1 MMNNGGAAMTDTQ
14 QRAAAKAFAK
24 NWKDR
29 GYEKGDSQIFW
40 VELLT
45 TVFGVTEISQF
56 ISFEDQ
62 VHLDHTSFI
71 DGYIE
76 KTHVMIEQK
85 SINKSLTAA
94 IRQSDGSMLTPF
106 EQAKRYS
113 SELPYSKRPRWIV
126 TSNFQS
132 FYIYDMEKPG
142 GDPEIIQLED
152 LEKEYYRL
160 QFLVDE
166 GNTNLQREMEVSIAA
181 GEIVGLL
188 YDALAKQY
196 VDPTTERAMKSLNI
210 LCVRI
215 VFCLYAEDAGIFGQH
230 GMFHDYLEEFD
241 AKHMRKA
248 VIELFQ
254 VLDTK
259 PEDRDPYMEDTLAAF
274 PYVNGGLFANEN
286 IEIPQFTDEIRNLLL
301 EKASSDFDWSEISP
315 TIFGAVFESTLNPE
329 TRRSGGMHYT
339 SIENIHKVIDPLFL
353 DDLKNELREIQQI
366 TVQRT
371 KDKKLRDFQM
381 KLSNLRWLDP
391 ASGSGNFLTETY
403 ISIRRLENIVIKEL
417 QRGQIT
423 FGFNESSPIHVSID
437 QFYGIEINDFAVT
450 VAKTALWIAE
460 SQMMKETEDIVH
472 MNLDFLPLTTNAFIV
487 EGNALELDWEN
498 IIPKMQLSYIM
509 GNPPFVGTK
518 NMNAAQKKDAKMI
531 LGNWKNY
538 GTLDYVSCW
547 YKKASDYINNTL
559 IHCAFVSTNS
569 ICQGEQV
576 ANLWEPLFES
586 GIQIDFAHR
595 TFQWDSEASLKAHV
609 HCVIVGFS
617 QAGTK
622 NKRIFSDGKMTLAKN
637 INPYLV
643 DADNVFIVS
652 RKTPISDVPKMFI
665 GCEMKDDGNYVMNEE
680 EKNLFL
686 QKEPQA
692 EKFIHPYMM
701 GKDFIARKS
710 RYCLWLKDTTPADLK
725 SCPHVV
731 DRVKKV
737 REFRLNCPSPD
748 TNHYADK
755 PTYPVRLRYYSEER
769 NNPALALPKV
779 SSQNRRYIPMEVID
793 ADVIAGSKLFLIPDI
808 SLYHFGVL
816 TSNVHMAWMRTVCGR
831 LKSDYSYASNV
842 VYNTFPWPIPTEQQK
857 QKIAQTAQAILD
869 ARASYPNNS
878 LAELYDEVMM
888 PPELRKAHHQNDMA
902 VMQAYGFTKG
912 SEAYKSEAAC
922 VAELMKLYQKKVEEI
937 EKS

>member
-1 MMNNGGAAMTDTQ
+1 MIDAQ

-62 VHLDHTSFI
+62 VHLDHASFI

-142 GDPEIIQLED
+142 GDPEIIQLEN

-166 GNTNLQREMEVSIAA
+166 ENTNLQREMEVSIAA

-210 LCVRI
+210 LCVRM

-241 AKHMRKA
+241 ARKMRKA
-248 VIELFQ
+248 MIELFQ
-254 VLDTK
+254 ILDTK
-259 PEDRDPYMEDTLAAF
+259 LEDRDPYLKDDNPQLAAF
-274 PYVNGGLFANEN
+274 PYVNGGLFANED
-286 IEIPQFTDEIRNLLL
+286 IEIPPFTDEIRNLLL
-301 EKASSDFDWSEISP
+301 EKASADFDWSEISP

-353 DDLKNELREIQQI
+353 DELKNKLKEIQQI

-371 KDKKLRDFQM
+371 KDKKLRDFQT
-381 KLSNLRWLDP
+381 KLANLRWLDP

-403 ISIRRLENIVIKEL
+403 ISIRRLENEVIKEL

-487 EGNALELDWEN
+487 EGNALKLDWES
-498 IIPKMQLSYIM
+498 IVPKMQLSYIM

-518 NMNAAQKKDAKMI
+518 NMNTEQKKDAK
-531 LGNWKNY
+531 LVLSDWKNY

-547 YKKASDYINNTL
+547 YKKAADFINNTL
-559 IHCAFVSTNS
+559 IHCAYVSTNS

-576 ANLWEPLFES
+576 ANLWEPLFKA
-586 GIQIDFAHR
+586 GVKIDFAHR

-617 QAGTK
+617 QVGGNVK
-622 NKRIFSDGKMTLAKN
+622 KIFSDGRMTLAKN

-652 RKTPISDVPKMFI
+652 RKTPISDVPKMYI
-665 GCEMKDDGNYVMNEE
+665 GCEMKDDGNYVMTED
-680 EKNLFL
+680 EKNTFL
-686 QKEPQA
+686 QNEPQA
-692 EKFIHPYMM
+692 EKYIHPYMM

-710 RYCLWLKDTTPADLK
+710 RYCLWLKDILPSELK
-725 SCPHVV
+725 KYPKIME
-731 DRVKKV
+731 RVKNV
-737 REFRLNCPSPD
+737 REFRLSCPSPD

-755 PTYPVRLRYYSEER
+755 PTFPVRLRYYSEDR
-769 NNPALALPKV
+769 INPALALPKV
-779 SSQNRRYIPMEVID
+779 SSQYRRYIPMEVID

-842 VYNTFPWPIPTEQQK
+842 VYNTFPWPEPTDQQR
-857 QKIAQTAQAILD
+857 QKIEQTAQAILD
-869 ARASYPNNS
+869 ARALYPDSS
-878 LAELYDEVMM
+878 LADLYDELTM
-888 PPELRKAHHQNDMA
+888 PPELRKAHRQNDMA

-922 VAELMKLYQKKVEEI
+922 VAELMKRYQKLCEEQ
-937 EKS
+937 K

>member
-1 MMNNGGAAMTDTQ
+1 MTDAQ

-62 VHLDHTSFI
+62 VHLDHASFI

-142 GDPEIIQLED
+142 GDPEIIQLEN

-166 GNTNLQREMEVSIAA
+166 ENTNLQREMEVSIAA

-210 LCVRI
+210 LCVRM

-241 AKHMRKA
+241 ARKMRKA
-248 VIELFQ
+248 MIELFQ
-254 VLDTK
+254 ILDTK
-259 PEDRDPYMEDTLAAF
+259 LEDRDPYLKDDNPQLAAF
-274 PYVNGGLFANEN
+274 PYVNGGLFANED
-286 IEIPQFTDEIRNLLL
+286 IEIPPFTDEIRNLLL
-301 EKASSDFDWSEISP
+301 EKASADFDWSEISP

-353 DDLKNELREIQQI
+353 DELKNKLKEIQQI

-371 KDKKLRDFQM
+371 KDKKLRDFQT
-381 KLSNLRWLDP
+381 KLANLRWLDP

-403 ISIRRLENIVIKEL
+403 ISIRRLENEVIKEL

-487 EGNALELDWEN
+487 EGNALKLDWES
-498 IIPKMQLSYIM
+498 IVPKMQLSYIM

-518 NMNAAQKKDAKMI
+518 NMNTEQKKDAK
-531 LGNWKNY
+531 LVLSDWKNY

-547 YKKASDYINNTL
+547 YKKAADFINNTL
-559 IHCAFVSTNS
+559 IHCAYVSTNS

-576 ANLWEPLFES
+576 ANLWEPLFKA
-586 GIQIDFAHR
+586 GVKIDFAHR

-617 QAGTK
+617 QVGGNVK
-622 NKRIFSDGKMTLAKN
+622 KIFSDGRMTLAKN

-652 RKTPISDVPKMFI
+652 RKTPISDVPKMYI
-665 GCEMKDDGNYVMNEE
+665 GCEMKDDGNYVMTED
-680 EKNLFL
+680 EK
-686 QKEPQA
+686 K
-692 EKFIHPYMM
+692 
-701 GKDFIARKS
+701 
-710 RYCLWLKDTTPADLK
+710 
-725 SCPHVV
+725 
-731 DRVKKV
+731 
-737 REFRLNCPSPD
+737 
-748 TNHYADK
+748 
-755 PTYPVRLRYYSEER
+755 
-769 NNPALALPKV
+769 
-779 SSQNRRYIPMEVID
+779 YI
-793 ADVIAGSKLFLIPDI
+793 S
-808 SLYHFGVL
+808 
-816 TSNVHMAWMRTVCGR
+816 
-831 LKSDYSYASNV
+831 
-842 VYNTFPWPIPTEQQK
+842 
-857 QKIAQTAQAILD
+857 
-869 ARASYPNNS
+869 
-878 LAELYDEVMM
+878 
-888 PPELRKAHHQNDMA
+888 
-902 VMQAYGFTKG
+902 TK
-912 SEAYKSEAAC
+912 
-922 VAELMKLYQKKVEEI
+922 
-937 EKS
+937 

>member
-1 MMNNGGAAMTDTQ
+1 MTDAQ

-45 TVFGVTEISQF
+45 MVFGVTEISQF

-142 GDPEIIQLED
+142 GDPEIIQLEN

-196 VDPTTERAMKSLNI
+196 ADPTTERAMKSLNI
-210 LCVRI
+210 LCVRM

-241 AKHMRKA
+241 ARKMRKA
-248 VIELFQ
+248 MIELFQ
-254 VLDTK
+254 ILDTK
-259 PEDRDPYMEDTLAAF
+259 PEDRDPYLKDDNPQLAVF
-274 PYVNGGLFANEN
+274 PYVNGGLFANED
-286 IEIPQFTDEIRNLLL
+286 IEIPPFTDEIRNLLL
-301 EKASSDFDWSEISP
+301 EKASADFDWSEISP

-353 DDLKNELREIQQI
+353 DDLKNELKEIQQI

-371 KDKKLRDFQM
+371 KDKKLRDFQT
-381 KLSNLRWLDP
+381 KLANLRWLDP

-403 ISIRRLENIVIKEL
+403 ISIRRLENEVIKEL

-423 FGFNESSPIHVSID
+423 FGFDESSPIHVSID

-487 EGNALELDWEN
+487 EGNALKLDWES
-498 IIPKMQLSYIM
+498 IVPKMQLSYIM

-518 NMNAAQKKDAKMI
+518 NMNTEQKKDAK
-531 LGNWKNY
+531 LVLSDWKNY

-547 YKKASDYINNTL
+547 YKKAADFINNTL
-559 IHCAFVSTNS
+559 IHCAYVSTNS

-576 ANLWEPLFES
+576 ANLWEPLFKA
-586 GIQIDFAHR
+586 GVKIDFAHR

-617 QAGTK
+617 QVGGNVK
-622 NKRIFSDGKMTLAKN
+622 KIFSDGRMTLAKN

-652 RKTPISDVPKMFI
+652 RKTPISDVPKMYI
-665 GCEMKDDGNYVMNEE
+665 GCEMKDDGNYVMMGWGNIC
-680 EKNLFL
+680 KN
-686 QKEPQA
+686 QKESGCA
-692 EKFIHPYMM
+692 
-701 GKDFIARKS
+701 
-710 RYCLWLKDTTPADLK
+710 
-725 SCPHVV
+725 
-731 DRVKKV
+731 
-737 REFRLNCPSPD
+737 
-748 TNHYADK
+748 
-755 PTYPVRLRYYSEER
+755 
-769 NNPALALPKV
+769 
-779 SSQNRRYIPMEVID
+779 
-793 ADVIAGSKLFLIPDI
+793 
-808 SLYHFGVL
+808 
-816 TSNVHMAWMRTVCGR
+816 
-831 LKSDYSYASNV
+831 
-842 VYNTFPWPIPTEQQK
+842 
-857 QKIAQTAQAILD
+857 
-869 ARASYPNNS
+869 
-878 LAELYDEVMM
+878 
-888 PPELRKAHHQNDMA
+888 
-902 VMQAYGFTKG
+902 
-912 SEAYKSEAAC
+912 
-922 VAELMKLYQKKVEEI
+922 
-937 EKS
+937 

>member
-1 MMNNGGAAMTDTQ
+1 MTDAQ
-14 QRAAAKAFAK
+14 QRAAAKIFAK

-45 TVFGVTEISQF
+45 TVFGVTDISQF

-94 IRQSDGSMLTPF
+94 IKQSDGSMLTPF

-126 TSNFQS
+126 TSNFKS

-142 GDPEIIQLED
+142 GDPEIILLEE
-152 LEKEYYRL
+152 LEREYYRL
-160 QFLVDE
+160 QFLVEE

-181 GEIVGLL
+181 GDIVGLL

-210 LCVRI
+210 LCVRF
-215 VFCLYAEDAGIFGQH
+215 VFCLYAEDAGIFGRH

-259 PEDRDPYMEDTLAAF
+259 PKDRDLYLEESLSAF

-286 IEIPQFTDEIRNLLL
+286 IEIPQFTEEIRQLLL
-301 EKASSDFDWSEISP
+301 EKASADFNWSEISP

-353 DDLKNELREIQQI
+353 DDLKNELEEIRQI
-366 TVQRT
+366 PVQRT
-371 KDKKLRDFQM
+371 KEKKLKEFQK
-381 KLSNLRWLDP
+381 KLAGLRWLDP

-403 ISIRRLENIVIKEL
+403 ISIRRLENVVIKEL
-417 QRGQIT
+417 QGGQIT
-423 FGFNESSPIHVSID
+423 FGFDGSSPIQVSID

-487 EGNALELDWEN
+487 EGNALQLDWEDVV
-498 IIPKMQLSYIM
+498 PKNQLSYIM
-509 GNPPFVGTK
+509 GNPPFIGYSLQSKEQK
-518 NMNAAQKKDAKMI
+518 NDI
-531 LGNWKNY
+531 LSIYMDEKGKPY
-538 GTLDYVSCW
+538 KTAGKIDYVAGW
-547 YKKASDYINNTL
+547 YFKASKFMQGTAIRT
-559 IHCAFVSTNS
+559 AFVSTNS
-569 ICQGEQV
+569 ITQGEQV
-576 ANLWEPLFES
+576 AGVWKPLYERF
-586 GIQIDFAHR
+586 GIHIDFAHR
-595 TFQWDSEASLKAHV
+595 TFRWDSEASLKAHV

-617 QAGTK
+617 VAQNLK
-622 NKRIFSDGKMTLAKN
+622 KRKLYVDGRFKEVDN
-637 INPYLV
+637 INAYLIS
-643 DADNVFIVS
+643 APNVFIETRTKPLCNVYKMTS
-652 RKTPISDVPKMFI
+652 GNRPADGGHLIIEENEYQDFLDNEPKAIPYIKRLSGATEFI
-665 GCEMKDDGNYVMNEE
+665 NNK
-680 EKNLFL
+680 K
-686 QKEPQA
+686 
-692 EKFIHPYMM
+692 
-701 GKDFIARKS
+701 RW
-710 RYCLWLKDTTPADLK
+710 CLWLVGVSPAELRKMPKVMERIELCKADRLTGADDRKKLAETPALF
-725 SCPHVV
+725 
-731 DRVKKV
+731 
-737 REFRLNCPSPD
+737 RETKNPD
-748 TNHYADK
+748 TAIVVPRHS
-755 PTYPVRLRYYSEER
+755 SE
-769 NNPALALPKV
+769 
-779 SSQNRRYIPMEVID
+779 NRRYIPFGFIGKDMILTD
-793 ADVIAGSKLFLIPDI
+793 AAMCIPEAGV
-808 SLYHFGVL
+808 YEFGVL
-816 TSNVHMAWMRTVCGR
+816 ESNIHMAWVRAVCGR
-831 LKSDYSYASNV
+831 IKSDYRYSKDI
-842 VYNTFPWPIPTEQQK
+842 VYNNFPWPTPTEQQK
-857 QKIAQTAQAILD
+857 QKIEQTAQAVLD
-869 ARASYPNNS
+869 ARSVYPDCS
-878 LAELYDEVMM
+878 LADLYDELTM
-888 PPELRKAHHQNDMA
+888 PPELRKAHHQNDIA

-922 VAELMKLYQKKVEEI
+922 VAELMKRYEQLCTQQQNKKEQLI
-937 EKS
+937 

>member
-1 MMNNGGAAMTDTQ
+1 MTDAQ

-45 TVFGVTEISQF
+45 MVFGVTEISQF

-142 GDPEIIQLED
+142 GDPEIIQLEN

-196 VDPTTERAMKSLNI
+196 ADPTTERAMKSLNI
-210 LCVRI
+210 LCVRM

-241 AKHMRKA
+241 ARKMRKA
-248 VIELFQ
+248 MIELFQ
-254 VLDTK
+254 ILDTK
-259 PEDRDPYMEDTLAAF
+259 PEDRDPYLKDDNPQLAVF
-274 PYVNGGLFANEN
+274 PYVNGGLFANED
-286 IEIPQFTDEIRNLLL
+286 IEIPPFTDEIRNLLL
-301 EKASSDFDWSEISP
+301 EKASADFDWSEISP

-353 DDLKNELREIQQI
+353 DDLKNELKEIQQI

-371 KDKKLRDFQM
+371 KDKKLRDFQT
-381 KLSNLRWLDP
+381 KLANLRWLDP

-403 ISIRRLENIVIKEL
+403 ISIRRLENEVIKEL

-423 FGFNESSPIHVSID
+423 FGFDESSPIHVSID

-487 EGNALELDWEN
+487 EGNALKLDWES
-498 IIPKMQLSYIM
+498 IVPKMQLSYIM

-518 NMNAAQKKDAKMI
+518 NMNTEQKKDAK
-531 LGNWKNY
+531 LVLSDWKNY

-547 YKKASDYINNTL
+547 YKKAADFINNTL
-559 IHCAFVSTNS
+559 IHCAYVSTNS

-576 ANLWEPLFES
+576 ANLWEPLFKA
-586 GIQIDFAHR
+586 GVKIDFAHR

-617 QAGTK
+617 QVGGNVK
-622 NKRIFSDGKMTLAKN
+622 KIFSDGRMTLAKN

-652 RKTPISDVPKMFI
+652 RKTPISDVPKMYI
-665 GCEMKDDGNYVMNEE
+665 GCEMKDDGTM
-680 EKNLFL
+680 L
-686 QKEPQA
+686 
-692 EKFIHPYMM
+692 
-701 GKDFIARKS
+701 
-710 RYCLWLKDTTPADLK
+710 
-725 SCPHVV
+725 
-731 DRVKKV
+731 
-737 REFRLNCPSPD
+737 
-748 TNHYADK
+748 
-755 PTYPVRLRYYSEER
+755 
-769 NNPALALPKV
+769 
-779 SSQNRRYIPMEVID
+779 
-793 ADVIAGSKLFLIPDI
+793 
-808 SLYHFGVL
+808 
-816 TSNVHMAWMRTVCGR
+816 
-831 LKSDYSYASNV
+831 
-842 VYNTFPWPIPTEQQK
+842 
-857 QKIAQTAQAILD
+857 
-869 ARASYPNNS
+869 
-878 LAELYDEVMM
+878 
-888 PPELRKAHHQNDMA
+888 
-902 VMQAYGFTKG
+902 
-912 SEAYKSEAAC
+912 
-922 VAELMKLYQKKVEEI
+922 
-937 EKS
+937 

>member
-1 MMNNGGAAMTDTQ
+1 MTDTQ

-196 VDPTTERAMKSLNI
+196 VDPTTERTMKSLNI
-210 LCVRI
+210 LCVRM

-241 AKHMRKA
+241 TRHMRKA

-259 PEDRDPYMEDTLAAF
+259 PEDRDPYIEESLAQF
-274 PYVNGGLFANEN
+274 PYVNGGLFANED

-301 EKASSDFDWSEISP
+301 EKASADFDWSEISP

-353 DDLKNELREIQQI
+353 DELKNELKEIQQI

-371 KDKKLRDFQM
+371 KDKKLRDFQT

-403 ISIRRLENIVIKEL
+403 ISIRRLENEVIKEL

-423 FGFNESSPIHVSID
+423 FGFDESSPIHVSID

-487 EGNALELDWEN
+487 EGNSLQIDWESVV
-498 IIPKMQLSYIM
+498 PKYQVSYIM
-509 GNPPFVGTK
+509 GNPPFVGYSLQSKEQK
-518 NMNAAQKKDAKMI
+518 NDILSVYVDEKGKPYKTAGKIDYVAGWYFKAAQFMQ
-531 LGNWKNY
+531 
-538 GTLDYVSCW
+538 GT
-547 YKKASDYINNTL
+547 AIRT
-559 IHCAFVSTNS
+559 AFVSTNS
-569 ICQGEQV
+569 ITQGEQV
-576 ANLWEPLFES
+576 AGVWKPLYDRF
-586 GIQIDFAHR
+586 GIHIDFAHR
-595 TFQWDSEASLKAHV
+595 TFIWDSEASMKAHV

-617 QAGTK
+617 IALNSQIR
-622 NKRIFSDGKMTLAKN
+622 RIYADGRFKEVNN
-637 INPYLV
+637 INAYLL
-643 DADNVFIVS
+643 DAPDEFICNRSKPLWNVPQMMTGNRPADGGNLIIEKEDYEEFI
-652 RKTPISDVPKMFI
+652 R
-665 GCEMKDDGNYVMNEE
+665 
-680 EKNLFL
+680 
-686 QKEPQA
+686 KEPQA
-692 EKFIHPYMM
+692 KPYIKKLVGSTEFINN
-701 GKDFIARKS
+701 KERW
-710 RYCLWLKDTTPADLK
+710 CLWLVDVKPADLRK
-725 SCPHVV
+725 MPLVLKRVEACKQ
-731 DRVKKV
+731 DR
-737 REFRLNCPSPD
+737 ENSPD
-748 TNHYADK
+748 AGRRKLAET
-755 PTYPVRLRYYSEER
+755 PTLFREL
-769 NNPALALPKV
+769 NNPASFILVPKV
-779 SSQNRRYIPMEVID
+779 SSERRRYVPMGFLDYNTISTDLNFIIPEATMYQFAI
-793 ADVIAGSKLFLIPDI
+793 
-808 SLYHFGVL
+808 L
-816 TSNVHMAWMRTVCGR
+816 TSNIHMAWMRAVCGR
-831 LKSDYSYASNV
+831 MKSDYRYSANI
-842 VYNTFPWPIPTEQQK
+842 VYNNFPWPEPTAQQR
-857 QKIAQTAQAILD
+857 QKIEQTAQAILD
-869 ARASYPNNS
+869 ARALYPDSS
-878 LAELYDEVMM
+878 LADLYDELTM

-922 VAELMKLYQKKVEEI
+922 VAELMNLYQKKVEEI
-937 EKS
+937 KKR

>member
-1 MMNNGGAAMTDTQ
+1 MTDAQ

-62 VHLDHTSFI
+62 VHLDHASFI

-142 GDPEIIQLED
+142 GDPEIIQLEN

-166 GNTNLQREMEVSIAA
+166 ENTNLQREMEVSIAA

-210 LCVRI
+210 LCVRM

-241 AKHMRKA
+241 ARKMRKA
-248 VIELFQ
+248 MIELFQ
-254 VLDTK
+254 ILDTK
-259 PEDRDPYMEDTLAAF
+259 LEDRDPYLKDDNPQLAAF
-274 PYVNGGLFANEN
+274 PYVNGGLFANED
-286 IEIPQFTDEIRNLLL
+286 IEIPPFTDEIRNLLL
-301 EKASSDFDWSEISP
+301 EKASADFDWSEISP

-353 DDLKNELREIQQI
+353 DELKNKLKEIQQI

-371 KDKKLRDFQM
+371 KDKKLRDFQT
-381 KLSNLRWLDP
+381 KLANLRWLDP

-403 ISIRRLENIVIKEL
+403 ISIRLLENEVIKEL

-487 EGNALELDWEN
+487 EGNALKLDWES
-498 IIPKMQLSYIM
+498 IVPKMQLSYIM

-518 NMNAAQKKDAKMI
+518 NMNTEQKKDAK
-531 LGNWKNY
+531 LVLSDWKNY

-547 YKKASDYINNTL
+547 YKKAADFINNTL
-559 IHCAFVSTNS
+559 IHCAYVSTNS

-576 ANLWEPLFES
+576 ANLWEPLFKA
-586 GIQIDFAHR
+586 GVKIDFAHR

-617 QAGTK
+617 QVGGNVK
-622 NKRIFSDGKMTLAKN
+622 KIFSDGRMTLAKN

-652 RKTPISDVPKMFI
+652 RKTPISDVPKMYI
-665 GCEMKDDGNYVMNEE
+665 GCEMKDDGNYVMTED
-680 EKNLFL
+680 EKNTFL
-686 QKEPQA
+686 QNEPQA
-692 EKFIHPYMM
+692 ENI
-701 GKDFIARKS
+701 
-710 RYCLWLKDTTPADLK
+710 
-725 SCPHVV
+725 
-731 DRVKKV
+731 
-737 REFRLNCPSPD
+737 
-748 TNHYADK
+748 
-755 PTYPVRLRYYSEER
+755 
-769 NNPALALPKV
+769 
-779 SSQNRRYIPMEVID
+779 YI
-793 ADVIAGSKLFLIPDI
+793 LI
-808 SLYHFGVL
+808 
-816 TSNVHMAWMRTVCGR
+816 
-831 LKSDYSYASNV
+831 
-842 VYNTFPWPIPTEQQK
+842 
-857 QKIAQTAQAILD
+857 
-869 ARASYPNNS
+869 
-878 LAELYDEVMM
+878 
-888 PPELRKAHHQNDMA
+888 
-902 VMQAYGFTKG
+902 
-912 SEAYKSEAAC
+912 
-922 VAELMKLYQKKVEEI
+922 
-937 EKS
+937 